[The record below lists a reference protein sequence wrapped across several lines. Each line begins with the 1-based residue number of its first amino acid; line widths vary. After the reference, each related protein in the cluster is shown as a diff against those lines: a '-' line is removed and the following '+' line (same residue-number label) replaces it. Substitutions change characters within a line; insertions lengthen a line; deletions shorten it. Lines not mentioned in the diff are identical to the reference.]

1 MKIDEKLLHEI
12 IRFHEAKKLKFIL
25 NIDEKSFPLSKVK
38 ITNSSTPLSKPN
50 VRGGVYF
57 SDTSV
62 FKIVGTTDD
71 LSLLPLL
78 SKSMLG
84 PNSQFQEL
92 EIVLKIP
99 QNNHIKNVSIYTN
112 LTNSKQASFH
122 LELSM
127 NIVGIR

>member
-1 MKIDEKLLHEI
+1 MKINEKLLLEIMHIHES
-12 IRFHEAKKLKFIL
+12 KKLKFIL
-25 NIDEKSFPLSKVK
+25 NIAQKSFPLSRVK

-62 FKIVGTTDD
+62 FKIVGTTND

-92 EIVLKIP
+92 EIVSKIP
-99 QNNHIKNVSIYTN
+99 QNNNSKNVSIYTN
-112 LTNSKQASFH
+112 LTNSMRTSSN

-127 NIVGIR
+127 NIVGVK

>member
-12 IRFHEAKKLKFIL
+12 IYFHEAKKLKFIL

-62 FKIVGTTDD
+62 FKIVGTADD

-99 QNNHIKNVSIYTN
+99 QNNNIKNVSIYTN
-112 LTNSKQASFH
+112 LTSSMQSSSH

-127 NIVGIR
+127 DIVGIR

>member
-12 IRFHEAKKLKFIL
+12 IYFHEAKKLKFIL

-62 FKIVGTTDD
+62 FKIVGTADD

-99 QNNHIKNVSIYTN
+99 QNNHIKNVSIFTN
-112 LTNSKQASFH
+112 LTSSKQASSH

-127 NIVGIR
+127 NIVGIK

>member
-1 MKIDEKLLHEI
+1 MNIDEKLMLEI
-12 IRFHEAKKLKFIL
+12 IHFHESKKLKFIL
-25 NIDEKSFPLSKVK
+25 NIAQKSFPLSNVK
-38 ITNSSTPLSKPN
+38 ISNSSTPLSKPN

-62 FKIVGTTDD
+62 FKIVGTTED
-71 LSLLPLL
+71 LSILPLL

-92 EIVLKIP
+92 EIVTIIP
-99 QNNHIKNVSIYTN
+99 QNNHCKNVSIFAN
-112 LTNSKQASFH
+112 LTNSMQTSDH

>member
-12 IRFHEAKKLKFIL
+12 IYFHEAKKLKFIL

-62 FKIVGTTDD
+62 FKIVGTADD

-112 LTNSKQASFH
+112 LTNSKQSSSH

-127 NIVGIR
+127 NIVGVR

>member
-1 MKIDEKLLHEI
+1 MKIDEKLLQEI
-12 IRFHEAKKLKFIL
+12 IHFHEAKKLKFIL

-62 FKIVGTTDD
+62 FKIVGTADD
-71 LSLLPLL
+71 ILLLPLL

-99 QNNHIKNVSIYTN
+99 QNNNIKNVSIYTN
-112 LTNSKQASFH
+112 LTNSKQS
-122 LELSM
+122 
-127 NIVGIR
+127 

>member
-1 MKIDEKLLHEI
+1 MKTDEKLLLEIMHIHES
-12 IRFHEAKKLKFIL
+12 KKLKFIL
-25 NIDEKSFPLSKVK
+25 NIAQKSFPLSRVK

-62 FKIVGTTDD
+62 FKIVGTTND

-92 EIVLKIP
+92 EIVSKIP
-99 QNNHIKNVSIYTN
+99 QNNHSKNVSIYTN
-112 LTNSKQASFH
+112 LTNSMRTSSN

-127 NIVGIR
+127 NIVGVI

>member
-1 MKIDEKLLHEI
+1 MKMDEKLLIEI
-12 IRFHEAKKLKFIL
+12 MHFHESKKLKFIL
-25 NIDEKSFPLSKVK
+25 NFAQKSFPLSRVK
-38 ITNSSTPLSKPN
+38 ITNSTTPLSKPN

-62 FKIVGTTDD
+62 FKIVGTTED
-71 LSLLPLL
+71 LSIVPFL

-92 EIVLKIP
+92 EIVTKIP
-99 QNNHIKNVSIYTN
+99 QNNHSKNVSIFAN
-112 LTNSKQASFH
+112 LTNSMQTSSH

>member
-1 MKIDEKLLHEI
+1 MKIDEKLLQEI
-12 IRFHEAKKLKFIL
+12 IHFHEAKKLKFIL
-25 NIDEKSFPLSKVK
+25 NIDKKSFPLSKVK
-38 ITNSSTPLSKPN
+38 ITNSSTLLSKPN

-71 LSLLPLL
+71 LSLLSLL

-92 EIVLKIP
+92 EIVSKIP
-99 QNNHIKNVSIYTN
+99 QNNYIKNVSIYTN
-112 LTNSKQASFH
+112 LTSSKQASSH